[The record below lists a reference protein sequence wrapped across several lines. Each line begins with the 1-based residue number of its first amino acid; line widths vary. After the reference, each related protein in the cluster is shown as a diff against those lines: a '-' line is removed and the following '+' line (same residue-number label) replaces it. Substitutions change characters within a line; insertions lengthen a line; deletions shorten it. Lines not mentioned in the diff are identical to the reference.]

1 MREAHYALLTSGV
14 SFVWDALA
22 IMVYFAVVIGAGL
35 ASARHRGDNM
45 REFSVGSRQLP
56 WWAVLASIVAAELS
70 AGTFLG
76 TPGEAYHSHNFLY
89 AQLAIG
95 TVIARLIVAYLF
107 IRPFYDN
114 NVVSIYEFLQI
125 RFGVATRNAASAVFL
140 VTRLLASGT
149 RLYVAAVIVVVA
161 YEMFAGATANP
172 VETLW
177 VYAAAIIVVTALT
190 TVYTAA
196 GGIRAVVWTDV
207 IQATVM
213 GGAVLYAIAS
223 LWHGVGGW
231 SAAEKYLTAPGDLQ
245 VFESGLH
252 LPTDHDAGRLDLL
265 ANGHGILASAWSVL
279 GNEYTIWAALLGSV
293 FTTMATHGT
302 DQDMVQRMLTAKDAS
317 KSRLALVLSGLVDV
331 PVNLAFLLIG
341 ILIFV
346 FFQEHPDPAL
356 PTKNPE
362 IFSFYILHQLP
373 PGARGLLVA
382 GVLATAMGSLS
393 TAINALATSFVQDF
407 WTPYLARRRASQHEI
422 VQAVRFSTIV
432 FAFLL
437 ALVGIVTAYVVVYS
451 PHARIIP
458 IVLGIFGYTYGS
470 LLGIFLLG
478 LTTKNRGTERGNLIA
493 MLCGFAAVS
502 IWSGL
507 PWDVANVIRGQSPNI
522 SHNVVWAFQHGLCGF
537 KEGYVTPP
545 DWLVQIEFPWRIMFG
560 TLTTYA
566 VAWCFRP
573 RRERAPTGR

>member
-1 MREAHYALLTSGV
+1 MNFG
-14 SFVWDALA
+14 WDALA
-22 IMVYFAVVIGAGL
+22 IVAYFALVIGVGL
-35 ASARHRGDNM
+35 SSARHRKDNM

-70 AGTFLG
+70 AATFLG
-76 TPGEAYHSHNFLY
+76 APAEGYHGRNFLY

-95 TVIARLIVAYLF
+95 TVIARIIVAYLF

-125 RFGVATRNAASAVFL
+125 RFGVKTRDAASAVFL

-149 RLYVAAVIVVVA
+149 RLYVAAVIVVVG
-161 YEMFAGATANP
+161 YEMVYGVAATPVQAICIYGGA
-172 VETLW
+172 V
-177 VYAAAIIVVTALT
+177 VFVTALT
-190 TVYTAA
+190 TLYTAV

-213 GGAVLYAIAS
+213 GGAVIYALAS
-223 LWHGVGGW
+223 LWLGVGGW
-231 SAAEKYLTAPGDLQ
+231 EGARGYLDHPGDLRI
-245 VFESGLH
+245 FDSGFDLAS
-252 LPTDHDAGRLDLL
+252 TTTVGTLDV
-265 ANGHGILASAWSVL
+265 ANGHAILGAIAGIL

-302 DQDMVQRMLTAKDAS
+302 DQDMVQRMLTAKDHHKA
-317 KSRLALVLSGLVDV
+317 RLALVLSGLVDI
-331 PVNLAFLLIG
+331 PVALGFLLIG
-341 ILIFV
+341 ILIYV
-346 FFQEHPDPAL
+346 FYQRHPDPNIEHL
-356 PTKNPE
+356 KNPE
-362 IFSFYILHQLP
+362 IFSYYILHQLP
-373 PGARGLLVA
+373 PGARGLLMA

-393 TAINALATSFVQDF
+393 TALNALATSFTEDF
-407 WTPYLARRRASQHEI
+407 WVPRWGRRANEHQT
-422 VQAVRFSTIV
+422 VRAVRWSTVVFSV
-432 FAFLL
+432 LL
-437 ALVGIVTAYVVVYS
+437 AAVGTITAAVVVYS

-493 MLCGFAAVS
+493 MLAGFVAVG

-507 PWDVANVIRGQSPNI
+507 PWDLLNAVRGHSDDIGPQI
-522 SHNVVWAFQHGLCGF
+522 IWLFQHGLLDF
-537 KEGYVTPP
+537 KDGYVQPP
-545 DWLVQIEFPWRIMFG
+545 VWLVQIEFPWRVMFG

-566 VAWCFRP
+566 VAWCFRK
-573 RRERAPTGR
+573 G

>member
-1 MREAHYALLTSGV
+1 MAY
-14 SFVWDALA
+14 FWDGSA
-22 IMVYFAVVIGAGL
+22 IFLYFALVIGVGL
-35 ASARHRGDNM
+35 ASARQRGQNM

-56 WWAVLASIVAAELS
+56 WWAVLASIIAAELS
-70 AGTFLG
+70 AATFLG
-76 TPGEAYHSHNFLY
+76 TPGEGYHLRNFAY

-95 TVIARLIVAYLF
+95 TVIARIIVAYLF

-149 RLYVAAVIVVVA
+149 RLYVAAVVVVLG
-161 YEMFAGATANP
+161 YEMVHGMAATNEEMIWIYGGA
-172 VETLW
+172 VLL
-177 VYAAAIIVVTALT
+177 VTALT

-213 GGAVLYAIAS
+213 GGSIIYALVS
-223 LWHGVGGW
+223 LWFGVGGW
-231 SAAEKYLTAPGDLQ
+231 AGAHSVLTQPGDLKI
-245 VFESGLH
+245 FDDGI
-252 LPTDHDAGRLDLL
+252 DHAKGVL
-265 ANGHGILASAWSVL
+265 ANIYDILGS
-279 GNEYTIWAALLGSV
+279 EYTIWAALLGSV

-302 DQDMVQRMLTAKDAS
+302 DQDMVQRMLTAKDHR
-317 KSRLALVLSGLVDV
+317 KSRLALVLSGLIDI
-331 PVNLAFLLIG
+331 PVNMAFLFVG

-346 FFQEHPDPAL
+346 FYQLHPDPHL

-362 IFSFYILHQLP
+362 IFSYYILHQLP
-373 PGARGLLVA
+373 PGARGLLIA

-393 TAINALATSFVQDF
+393 TALNALATSFTQDF
-407 WTPYLARRRASQHEI
+407 WVPYWGKGADQRRVVS
-422 VQAVRFSTIV
+422 AVRWSTVV
-432 FAFLL
+432 FALLL
-437 ALVGIVTAYVVVYS
+437 AAVGTATATVVVYS

-478 LTTKNRGTERGNLIA
+478 LTTKHRGTERGNLIA
-493 MLCGFAAVS
+493 MLAGFVGVA

-507 PWDVANVIRGQSPNI
+507 PWDLCNAIRGE
-522 SHNVVWAFQHGLCGF
+522 SHNIGGNIIYFAQHGLLKF
-537 KEGYVTPP
+537 EKGYVHPP
-545 DWLVQIEFPWRIMFG
+545 DWLVQIEFPWRVMFG

-566 VAWCFRP
+566 VAWCFKR
-573 RRERAPTGR
+573 

>member
-1 MREAHYALLTSGV
+1 MPYI
-14 SFVWDALA
+14 WDAFA
-22 IMVYFAVVIGAGL
+22 IVAYFALVIGVGL

-70 AGTFLG
+70 AATFLG
-76 TPGEAYHSHNFLY
+76 TPGEGYNLRNFTY

-95 TVIARLIVAYLF
+95 TVIARIIVAYLF
-107 IRPFYDN
+107 IRPFFEN

-149 RLYVAAVIVVVA
+149 RLYVAAVVVVLG
-161 YEMFAGATANP
+161 YEMVHG
-172 VETLW
+172 
-177 VYAAAIIVVTALT
+177 AAATDEQRIWIYGGAVLLVTALT

-213 GGAVLYAIAS
+213 SGSVIYALVS
-223 LWHGVGGW
+223 LWLGVGGW
-231 SAAEKYLTAPGDLQ
+231 SGAHSVLNHPGDLRI
-245 VFESGLH
+245 FDDGFGLASTTISGKLNVE
-252 LPTDHDAGRLDLL
+252 
-265 ANGHGILASAWSVL
+265 NGHPILGAMSGIL

-302 DQDMVQRMLTAKDAS
+302 DQDMVQRMLTAKDYH
-317 KSRLALVLSGLVDV
+317 KSRLALVLSGLVDI
-331 PVNLAFLLIG
+331 PVALGFLLTG
-341 ILIFV
+341 ILLAV
-346 FFQEHPDPAL
+346 FYQLHHDPNL

-362 IFSFYILHQLP
+362 VFAYYILHSLP
-373 PGARGLLVA
+373 PGARGLLIA

-393 TAINALATSFVQDF
+393 TALNALATSFTQDF
-407 WTPYLARRRASQHEI
+407 WVPYWGRGADQHRI
-422 VQAVRFSTIV
+422 VNAVRWSTVV
-432 FAFLL
+432 FALLL
-437 ALVGIVTAYVVVYS
+437 AAVGTITAAVVVCS

-478 LTTKNRGTERGNLIA
+478 LTTKKRGTERGNLIA
-493 MLCGFAAVS
+493 MLAGFIGVA

-507 PWDVANVIRGQSPNI
+507 PWDLINAVRGQSYDIGPNVI
-522 SHNVVWAFQHGLCGF
+522 WFFQHGFLQF
-537 KEGYVTPP
+537 TKGYVQPP
-545 DWLVQIEFPWRIMFG
+545 VWLVQIEFPWRVMFG

-566 VAWCFRP
+566 VAWCFR
-573 RRERAPTGR
+573 RSRS

>member
-1 MREAHYALLTSGV
+1 LRAEHYRLSIFGMGY
-14 SFVWDALA
+14 FWDIFA
-22 IMVYFAVVIGAGL
+22 IIAYFALVIGVGL
-35 ASARHRGDNM
+35 ASARNRGDNM

-70 AGTFLG
+70 AATFLG
-76 TPGEAYHSHNFLY
+76 APAEGYHGRNFLY

-95 TVIARLIVAYLF
+95 TVIARIIVAYLF

-140 VTRLLASGT
+140 ITRLLASGT
-149 RLYVAAVIVVVA
+149 RLYVAAVIVVVG
-161 YEMFAGATANP
+161 YEMIHG
-172 VETLW
+172 
-177 VYAAAIIVVTALT
+177 AAATNEQAVWIYGVAVFLVTALT
-190 TVYTAA
+190 TLYTAA

-213 GGAVLYAIAS
+213 GGAVIYALVS
-223 LWHGVGGW
+223 LWFGVGGW
-231 SAAEKYLTAPGDLQ
+231 AGAHSVLNQPGDLKI
-245 VFESGLH
+245 FASGF
-252 LPTDHDAGRLDLL
+252 DLASTTPSGQL
-265 ANGHGILASAWSVL
+265 NVVNGHPILGAISGIL

-302 DQDMVQRMLTAKDAS
+302 DQDMVQRMLTAKDMH
-317 KSRLALVLSGLVDV
+317 KSRLALVLSGLVDI
-331 PVNLAFLLIG
+331 PVAMGFLFIG
-341 ILIFV
+341 ILIYV
-346 FFQEHPDPAL
+346 FYQLHPDPNL

-362 IFSFYILHQLP
+362 IFSYYILHQLP
-373 PGARGLLVA
+373 SGARGLLIA

-393 TAINALATSFVQDF
+393 TALNALATSFTQDF
-407 WTPYLARRRASQHEI
+407 WVPYIGKGADQHHI
-422 VQAVRFSTIV
+422 VRAVRWSTVV
-432 FAFLL
+432 FAVLL
-437 ALVGIVTAYVVVYS
+437 AVVGTITAAIVVYS

-458 IVLGIFGYTYGS
+458 VVLGIFGYTYGS

-493 MLCGFAAVS
+493 MVCGFIAVA

-507 PWDVANVIRGQSPNI
+507 PWDLMTVVSGKPVA
-522 SHNVVWAFQHGLCGF
+522 
-537 KEGYVTPP
+537 PP
-545 DWLVQIEFPWRIMFG
+545 VWLVQIEFPWRVMFG

-566 VAWCFRP
+566 VAWCFRTKLTP
-573 RRERAPTGR
+573 